1 MKFISFVDFEH
12 EKKPTADGE
21 NASRALAKP
30 VAALVNAS
38 CHEATRNLPFSR
50 TIGSVIRKY
59 GSNFCFVIFCDIF
72 CVIYVAPE
80 LFTTNRLSNFSEFRE
95 LSRVCRM
102 NGRAKLTKEE

>member
-59 GSNFCFVIFCDIF
+59 GSNFCFVIFCDI
-72 CVIYVAPE
+72 YVAPE
-80 LFTTNRLSNFSEFRE
+80 LITTNRLSNFSEFRE
-95 LSRVCRM
+95 LSRVCSINDRS
-102 NGRAKLTKEE
+102 KLTKEE